1 MTIQNTK
8 EAIHARAREMG
19 FDAVGFTA
27 PQLSSRVK
35 EDFTAFI
42 KQGLHG
48 DMVWMAEK
56 AAQRR
61 NPASLLNGAKT
72 VIVLGINYGATKP
85 LLDDPLSGLHNRDR
99 GNLSVYARGSD
110 YHHVVKKRLKAFA
123 SWLCDTHSCDA
134 RVYVDTAP
142 VLEKS
147 LAARTGVGW
156 QGKHTNLV
164 SRDYGSWLFLGEVL
178 TTLDLPSDVPEDDHC
193 GSCRDCLDI
202 CPTEAFSAPY
212 RIDAKRCISYLT
224 IEHKGPISREFR
236 TALSNRIFGCDD
248 CLAVCPWNKYARES
262 RETALLPRPE
272 LTAPRLAALA
282 ALDDAAF
289 RDMFAGTAVKRLGH
303 TRFIRNVLIALGN
316 SGKNSNS
323 SDPNIVSATQPHL
336 DDPEPV
342 VRGAAVWALS
352 QLLDK
357 KDFTRLRERHL
368 AHETDPEVREE
379 WECR

>member
-262 RETALLPRPE
+262 HETALLPRPE

-282 ALDDAAF
+282 ALNDAAF

-316 SGKNSNS
+316 SGENSNS
-323 SDPNIVSATQPHL
+323 SDPNLVSATQPHL

>member
-8 EAIHARAREMG
+8 EAVHARAREMG

-27 PQLSSRVK
+27 PQLSPRVK

-61 NPASLLNGAKT
+61 DPASLLNGAKT

-178 TTLDLPSDVPEDDHC
+178 TTLDLPSDVPEEDHC

-262 RETALLPRPE
+262 HETALLPRPE
-272 LTAPRLAALA
+272 LTAPRLATLA

-289 RDMFAGTAVKRLGH
+289 RDMFAGTAVKRLGR

-316 SGKNSNS
+316 SGENSNS
-323 SDPNIVSATQPHL
+323 SDPNLVSATQPHL

>member
-8 EAIHARAREMG
+8 EAVHARAREMG

-27 PQLSSRVK
+27 PQLSPRVK

-61 NPASLLNGAKT
+61 DPASLLNGAKT

-134 RVYVDTAP
+134 RVYVDTSP
-142 VLEKS
+142 VLEKP
-147 LAARTGVGW
+147 LAAKTPVGW

-178 TTLDLPSDVPEDDHC
+178 TTLDLPSDVPEEDHC

-262 RETALLPRPE
+262 HETALLPRPE
-272 LTAPRLAALA
+272 LTAPRLATLA

-289 RDMFAGTAVKRLGH
+289 RDMFAGTAVKRLGR

-316 SGKNSNS
+316 SGENSNS
-323 SDPNIVSATQPHL
+323 SDPNLVSATQPHL

>member
-8 EAIHARAREMG
+8 EAVHARAREMG

-27 PQLSSRVK
+27 PQLSPRVK

-61 NPASLLNGAKT
+61 DPASLLNGAKT

-178 TTLDLPSDVPEDDHC
+178 TTLDLPSDVPEEDHC

-236 TALSNRIFGCDD
+236 TALGNRIFGCDD

-262 RETALLPRPE
+262 HETALLPRPE
-272 LTAPRLAALA
+272 LTAPRLATLA

-289 RDMFAGTAVKRLGH
+289 RDMFAGTAVKRLGR

-316 SGKNSNS
+316 SGENSNS
-323 SDPNIVSATQPHL
+323 SDPNLVSATQPHL

>member
-8 EAIHARAREMG
+8 EAVHARAREMG

-27 PQLSSRVK
+27 PQLSPRVK

-61 NPASLLNGAKT
+61 DPASLLNGAKT

-134 RVYVDTAP
+134 RVYVDTSP
-142 VLEKS
+142 VLEKP
-147 LAARTGVGW
+147 LAAKTPVGW

-178 TTLDLPSDVPEDDHC
+178 TTLDLPSDVPEEDHC

-262 RETALLPRPE
+262 HETALLPRPE
-272 LTAPRLAALA
+272 LTAPRLATLA

-289 RDMFAGTAVKRLGH
+289 RDMFAGTAVKRLGR

-323 SDPNIVSATQPHL
+323 SDPNLVSATQPHL

>member
-1 MTIQNTK
+1 
-8 EAIHARAREMG
+8 
-19 FDAVGFTA
+19 
-27 PQLSSRVK
+27 
-35 EDFTAFI
+35 
-42 KQGLHG
+42 
-48 DMVWMAEK
+48 MVWMAEK

-262 RETALLPRPE
+262 HETALLPRPE

-282 ALDDAAF
+282 ALNDAAF

-342 VRGAAVWALS
+342 VRGAAVWALL

>member
-8 EAIHARAREMG
+8 EAVHARAREMG
-19 FDAVGFTA
+19 FDAVGFTV

-178 TTLDLPSDVPEDDHC
+178 TTLDLPSDVPEEDHC

-212 RIDAKRCISYLT
+212 QIDAKRCISYLT

-289 RDMFAGTAVKRLGH
+289 RDMFTGTAVKRLGR

-316 SGKNSNS
+316 SGENSNS
-323 SDPNIVSATQPHL
+323 SDPNLVSATQPHL

>member
-178 TTLDLPSDVPEDDHC
+178 TTLDLPSDVPEEDHC

-236 TALSNRIFGCDD
+236 TALGNRIFGCDD

-316 SGKNSNS
+316 SGENSNS
-323 SDPNIVSATQPHL
+323 SDPNLVSATQPHL

-342 VRGAAVWALS
+342 VRGAAVWALL

>member
-8 EAIHARAREMG
+8 EAVHARAREMG

-27 PQLSSRVK
+27 PQLSPRVK

-61 NPASLLNGAKT
+61 DPASLLNGAKT

-134 RVYVDTAP
+134 RVYVDTSP
-142 VLEKS
+142 VLEKP
-147 LAARTGVGW
+147 LAAKTPVGW

-178 TTLDLPSDVPEDDHC
+178 TTLDLPSDVPEEDHC

-262 RETALLPRPE
+262 HETALLPRPE
-272 LTAPRLAALA
+272 LTAPRLATLA

-289 RDMFAGTAVKRLGH
+289 RDMFAGTAVKRLGR

>member
-1 MTIQNTK
+1 
-8 EAIHARAREMG
+8 
-19 FDAVGFTA
+19 
-27 PQLSSRVK
+27 
-35 EDFTAFI
+35 
-42 KQGLHG
+42 
-48 DMVWMAEK
+48 
-56 AAQRR
+56 
-61 NPASLLNGAKT
+61 
-72 VIVLGINYGATKP
+72 
-85 LLDDPLSGLHNRDR
+85 
-99 GNLSVYARGSD
+99 
-110 YHHVVKKRLKAFA
+110 
-123 SWLCDTHSCDA
+123 
-134 RVYVDTAP
+134 
-142 VLEKS
+142 
-147 LAARTGVGW
+147 
-156 QGKHTNLV
+156 
-164 SRDYGSWLFLGEVL
+164 
-178 TTLDLPSDVPEDDHC
+178 
-193 GSCRDCLDI
+193 LDI

-236 TALSNRIFGCDD
+236 TALGNRIFGCDD

-316 SGKNSNS
+316 SGENSNS
-323 SDPNIVSATQPHL
+323 SDPNLVSATQPHL

-342 VRGAAVWALS
+342 VRGAAVWALL

>member
-178 TTLDLPSDVPEDDHC
+178 TTLDLPSDVPEEDHC

-262 RETALLPRPE
+262 HETALLPRPE

-342 VRGAAVWALS
+342 VRGAAVWALL

>member
-8 EAIHARAREMG
+8 EAVHARAREMG

-27 PQLSSRVK
+27 PQLSPRVK

-61 NPASLLNGAKT
+61 DPASLLNGAKT

-134 RVYVDTAP
+134 RVYVDTSP
-142 VLEKS
+142 VLEKP
-147 LAARTGVGW
+147 LAAKTPVGW

-178 TTLDLPSDVPEDDHC
+178 TTLDLPSDVPEEDHC

-262 RETALLPRPE
+262 HETALLPRPE
-272 LTAPRLAALA
+272 LTAPRLATLA

-342 VRGAAVWALS
+342 VRGAAVWALL

>member
-61 NPASLLNGAKT
+61 DPASLLNGAKT

-178 TTLDLPSDVPEDDHC
+178 TTLDLPSDAPEEDHC

-316 SGKNSNS
+316 SGENSNS
-323 SDPNIVSATQPHL
+323 SDPNLVSATQPHL

-379 WECR
+379 WECL

>member
-61 NPASLLNGAKT
+61 DPASLLNGAKT

-262 RETALLPRPE
+262 HETALLPRPE

-282 ALDDAAF
+282 ALNDAAF

-342 VRGAAVWALS
+342 VRGAAVWALL